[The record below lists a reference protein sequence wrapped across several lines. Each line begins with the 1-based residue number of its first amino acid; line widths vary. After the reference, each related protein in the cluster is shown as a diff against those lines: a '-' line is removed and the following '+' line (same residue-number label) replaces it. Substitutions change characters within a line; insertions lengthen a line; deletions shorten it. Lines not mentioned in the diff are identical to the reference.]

1 MSPANPKNTKPG
13 TILIVSSHNPRSFKI
28 SLTKPFRIIAISG
41 LLLLVGFFSWIGYKY
56 WYYQT
61 NVTSFYQRFQI
72 IMDADDKDLSRE
84 IKVKKTLIKTEAFI
98 NISDTFLSK
107 ASSTEQDACNSL
119 ELPYSN
125 KEFSDFLYTVRHSQ
139 AKAQPASTIADSYP
153 TIEDHSDQLETSQLR
168 QEAIQDNL
176 RVTPTGLPINNYPTR
191 SGKYIS
197 TPGVE
202 ILAPYGTYIKATA
215 GGEVTKVEEVTPSAY
230 VIEITHKSEDLHTTL
245 SRYIFCYDLQ
255 IEVGDSVEKGQVIA
269 KVGLHPSVQESFMG
283 YQLLVNNLAVEP

>member
-1 MSPANPKNTKPG
+1 MSLANPKNTKPG

-41 LLLLVGFFSWIGYKY
+41 LALLVGFFSWIGYKY

-168 QEAIQDNL
+168 QEAIQDSL
-176 RVTPTGLPINNYPTR
+176 RITPTGLPINGYPTR

-215 GGEVTKVEEVTPSAY
+215 GGEVTKVEEVTPSTY

-255 IEVGDSVEKGQVIA
+255 INVGDSVEKGQVIA
-269 KVGLHPSVQESFMG
+269 KVGLHPSAQESFMG

>member
-1 MSPANPKNTKPG
+1 MSPANPKNSKPD
-13 TILIVSSHNPRSFKI
+13 TILIVSSHSSRSFKI
-28 SLTKPFRIIAISG
+28 SLTKTFRVLAISG

-56 WYYQT
+56 WYYQA

-84 IKVKKTLIKTEAFI
+84 IKVKKSLIKTEAFI
-98 NISDTFLSK
+98 NISDAFLSK

-139 AKAQPASTIADSYP
+139 SKAQPASTISDSYP
-153 TIEDHSDQLETSQLR
+153 TIEDHSDQLETS
-168 QEAIQDNL
+168 
-176 RVTPTGLPINNYPTR
+176 
-191 SGKYIS
+191 
-197 TPGVE
+197 E

-215 GGEVTKVEEVTPSAY
+215 GGEVTKVEEVAPSAY

-245 SRYIFCYDLQ
+245 SRYIFCCDLQ
-255 IEVGDSVEKGQVIA
+255 INVGDSVEKGQVIA
-269 KVGLHPSVQESFMG
+269 KVGLHPIAQESFMG
-283 YQLLVNNLAVEP
+283 YQLLINNLAVEP